1 MWIRLISLFFIL
13 CVGCYSIIKT
23 DFTDFNRVMFV
34 LFELIHLTVFVVLLN
49 FVINDIKKEN
59 NINIEK
65 NE

>member
-13 CVGCYSIIKT
+13 CVGCYLIIKT
-23 DFTDFNRVMFV
+23 DFTDFNRIMFV